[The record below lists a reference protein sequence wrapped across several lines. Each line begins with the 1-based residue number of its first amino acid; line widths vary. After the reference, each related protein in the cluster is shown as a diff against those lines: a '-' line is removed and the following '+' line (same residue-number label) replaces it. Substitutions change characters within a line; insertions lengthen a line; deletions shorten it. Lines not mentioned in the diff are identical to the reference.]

1 MAILKRW
8 SDGYVLNI
16 DSRRE
21 DPLYYYMREDDW
33 SGAVGL
39 EVQPLYYDGE
49 ASTVE
54 IAVFRNH
61 RQREQALGDT
71 GREELYLRAL
81 PALAAHHDGWK
92 QVLLRATN
100 LELILESGSLT
111 REMRNLGFSQ
121 EPHADPYSVVWSR
134 E

>member
-8 SDGYVLNI
+8 SDGYVLNM

-21 DPLYYYMREDDW
+21 
-33 SGAVGL
+33 
-39 EVQPLYYDGE
+39 
-49 ASTVE
+49 ASSVE
-54 IAVFRNH
+54 IAVFQNH

-71 GREELYLRAL
+71 GRVALYLRAL
-81 PALAAHHDGWK
+81 PALAAYHDGWK
-92 QVLLRATN
+92 RIVLRAMN
-100 LELILESGSLT
+100 LELILKGGFLS
-111 REMRNLGFSQ
+111 REMSSLGFSQ